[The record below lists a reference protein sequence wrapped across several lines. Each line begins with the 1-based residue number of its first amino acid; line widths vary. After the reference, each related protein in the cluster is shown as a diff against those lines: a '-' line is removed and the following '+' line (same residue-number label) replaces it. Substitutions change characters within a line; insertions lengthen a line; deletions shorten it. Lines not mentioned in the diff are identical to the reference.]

1 MIALGGGLLLAY
13 RPVDKYFEIAKNLS
27 IFAAVYRDL
36 DAYYVDSITPAKLM
50 GTAID
55 AMTESLDPYTTYY
68 SENDLSDLKFITT
81 GKYAGVGASIRKTG
95 EWTAITDIYAH
106 SPFQQAGIKI
116 GDVIVSL
123 NGQSA
128 KNMSTE
134 DISKLLKGDPGSVLN
149 LIIRNPVNG
158 RESAKKVTRAEISV
172 NSVSY
177 AGMVPGT
184 RDGIGYIKM
193 AQFTEFSAD
202 EVRAAFDSLQHAHPG
217 MKAIILDLRGNPGG
231 LLDEA
236 VRTANIFMDPG
247 LSIVSTRGKIT
258 GWNRDYKT
266 VSTADN
272 DSIPLAVLTD
282 RLSASAA
289 EIVAGAVQD
298 LDRGVIIG
306 QRSFGKGLVQTTRSL
321 PYDTKLKLTT
331 AKYYTPSGRCIQ
343 AIDYSHRNEDGSVA
357 AIPDSL
363 RQLFKTRKGRTV
375 RDGGGIEPD
384 VPVKPDY
391 LSPVA
396 MVLLNRNYIFDF
408 ASRYYYDHP
417 DPPSPENFHLS
428 DAEFDR
434 FMQYLAGKDYDYQTR
449 SEQALED
456 FRKVA
461 VQEKYYEGVKNEF
474 SALEKKMNEDKENDL
489 IRHKEE
495 IRQLLEEEIVG
506 RYYLQSGRI
515 ASTLWNDEDIKRA
528 GQVLTNRR
536 EYDSLLE
543 KVVSSQ

>member
-1 MIALGGGLLLAY
+1 MKRFFKNKTTGILTGIILLAGVIAISY

-149 LIIRNPVNG
+149 LIVRNPVNG

-184 RDGIGYIKM
+184 RNGIGYIKM
-193 AQFTEFSAD
+193 VQFTEFSAD
-202 EVRAAFDSLQHAHPG
+202 EVRAAFDSLQHAHPR
-217 MKAIILDLRGNPGG
+217 MKGIILDLRGNPGG

-266 VSTADN
+266 VSAADN
-272 DSIPLAVLTD
+272 DSIPLA
-282 RLSASAA
+282 
-289 EIVAGAVQD
+289 
-298 LDRGVIIG
+298 
-306 QRSFGKGLVQTTRSL
+306 
-321 PYDTKLKLTT
+321 
-331 AKYYTPSGRCIQ
+331 
-343 AIDYSHRNEDGSVA
+343 
-357 AIPDSL
+357 
-363 RQLFKTRKGRTV
+363 
-375 RDGGGIEPD
+375 
-384 VPVKPDY
+384 
-391 LSPVA
+391 
-396 MVLLNRNYIFDF
+396 
-408 ASRYYYDHP
+408 
-417 DPPSPENFHLS
+417 
-428 DAEFDR
+428 
-434 FMQYLAGKDYDYQTR
+434 
-449 SEQALED
+449 
-456 FRKVA
+456 
-461 VQEKYYEGVKNEF
+461 
-474 SALEKKMNEDKENDL
+474 
-489 IRHKEE
+489 
-495 IRQLLEEEIVG
+495 
-506 RYYLQSGRI
+506 
-515 ASTLWNDEDIKRA
+515 
-528 GQVLTNRR
+528 
-536 EYDSLLE
+536 
-543 KVVSSQ
+543 